1 MSVVIERERER
12 EREREGGPQV
22 VVVVEVVR
30 FKGGWLYRAGVGS
43 RRNRLRR
50 GQKRRVSRWPQGMS
64 LIIIKKMND
73 SPLAAWWE
81 EGKDRVV

>member
-12 EREREGGPQV
+12 EREGGPQVV

-43 RRNRLRR
+43 RRNRLRW
-50 GQKRRVSRWPQGMS
+50 GQKRKVSRWPQGMS
-64 LIIIKKMND
+64 LNIRKKMND